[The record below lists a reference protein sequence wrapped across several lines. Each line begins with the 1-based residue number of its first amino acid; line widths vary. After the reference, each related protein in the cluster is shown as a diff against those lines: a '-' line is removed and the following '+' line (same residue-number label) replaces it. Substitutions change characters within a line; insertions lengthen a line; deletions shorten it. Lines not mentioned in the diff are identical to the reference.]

1 MDTKFLTVS
10 VKGPNREEFDG
21 LATSVTSLNNKG
33 KFDVLPYHA
42 NFITLIKDFVI
53 IQQQDKKQITFTL
66 QTGIIKV
73 QGDKV
78 NVIIGV

>member
-1 MDTKFLTVS
+1 MDPKLLTVS
-10 VKGPNREEFDG
+10 VKGANRQEFQG

-42 NFITLIKDFVI
+42 NFITLIKDYVI
-53 IQQQDKKQITFTL
+53 IQQQDKKQITFPL
-66 QTGIIKV
+66 STGIIKV

-78 NVIIGV
+78 HVIIGV